1 MGRILLHIE
10 NTINTKEKDLLT
22 SKYDLALGQIVK
34 SLTGRDKDN
43 YYLIIGFDNNK
54 LVLADGRKR
63 PVNFPKKKNIRHVQ
77 KCNLFAADQTVFRQ
91 GNSLTD
97 EQVRAYLKASRLLS
111 K

>member
-1 MGRILLHIE
+1 MAKSLNHLDDA
-10 NTINTKEKDLLT
+10 INTKEKDLLT

-43 YYLIIGFDNNK
+43 YYLIIGIDNNM
-54 LVLADGRKR
+54 LILADGRKR
-63 PVNFPKKKNIRHVQ
+63 PVGFPKKKNIRHVQ
-77 KCNLFAADQTVFRQ
+77 KCNLFAADQTVFEQ